1 MPEFTEEWFA
11 DKLSSELGEEVKIVS
26 FVKEENPPGYTAD
39 VHYVKVNMKATV

>member
-11 DKLSSELGEEVKIVS
+11 QKLSEELQEPVRIVS

-39 VHYVKVNMKATV
+39 VHYVKVSSSCW